1 MENVINQLV
10 AIAYDIYN
18 TLGPGYNEVI
28 YHRAMEVALRLS
40 GIHYESEV
48 ITPIFY
54 KGSCIGHGRVDL
66 KLENIIIE
74 LKAINVL
81 NNDAITQTRNY
92 MNQHSKFVGLIINF
106 GQTVKSNTKNIGFI
120 LIQGENIY
128 DYSNGTFV
136 QRGNELTL

>member
-1 MENVINQLV
+1 METLINQLTT
-10 AIAYDIYN
+10 IAHDIYN

-54 KGSCIGHGRVDL
+54 KGACIGHGRVDL

-92 MNQHSKFVGLIINF
+92 MNQHSKIIGLIINF
-106 GQTVKSNTKNIGFI
+106 GQTVKSNAKNIGII
-120 LIQGENIY
+120 LIQGETIY
-128 DYSNGTFV
+128 DYANGSFT